1 MRFWY
6 QSLYL
11 PSCSPELT
19 SYYWPPRGAMVILK
33 GTRDKGVGE
42 KHAGRNEEQG
52 SLWAYTSWGRGSES
66 QVTASPGR
74 LEAQLGGSIDPP

>member
-19 SYYWPPRGAMVILK
+19 SYYWSPRGAMVILK

-42 KHAGRNEEQG
+42 NLAGRNE
-52 SLWAYTSWGRGSES
+52 
-66 QVTASPGR
+66 
-74 LEAQLGGSIDPP
+74 